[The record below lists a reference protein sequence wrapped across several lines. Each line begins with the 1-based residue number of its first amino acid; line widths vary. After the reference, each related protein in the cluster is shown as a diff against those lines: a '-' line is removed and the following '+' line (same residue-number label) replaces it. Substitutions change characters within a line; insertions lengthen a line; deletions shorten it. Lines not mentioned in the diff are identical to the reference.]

1 MNFLICLETAM
12 REILAHK
19 FRSIL
24 SMLGIVLG
32 VSSLIATM
40 ALTAGI
46 EKGTRTFMQ
55 QIGGLEFVNVQN
67 KEISN
72 AMFEFWNLSPGR
84 TLMDARA
91 VLASVPNVTHV

>member
-1 MNFLICLETAM
+1 MNFLICLETGL
-12 REILAHK
+12 REIAAHK
-19 FRSIL
+19 FRSAL

-55 QIGGLEFVNVQN
+55 QIGGLEF
-67 KEISN
+67 
-72 AMFEFWNLSPGR
+72 AACR
-84 TLMDARA
+84 TRK
-91 VLASVPNVTHV
+91 SRTP